1 MQRRRFSLFL
11 ALTCGS
17 SVVAIVAAC
26 SAPEPQNKNPIEYRD
41 DETGKKDA
49 GTTKRDAAPK
59 PEEDPPLPDG
69 GKPPGRVYAHTAKTL
84 YLFEPLGQTLTKI
97 GPFACLNPSDRM
109 LDLAL
114 DRDGVMYGTSDDGF
128 LKIDPVDAS
137 CSYVKEDRA
146 AQYPNSLAFVPIG
159 TVDNTKE
166 VLVGYRYDPNAT
178 NQATV
183 YAKIEL
189 DGTMVNIGTLN
200 DPAAPIKYRS
210 SGDIMSM
217 IRNGNKAY
225 LTVKPIATDA
235 GTGNDL
241 LAEVDPK
248 TGRIIKIVGD
258 VSHKNLYGLAQW
270 AGTAYGFD
278 ESGNIIEINMQTGVG
293 TTLTTLTEEGTPVAW
308 YGAGVT
314 TDAPTKP

>member
-1 MQRRRFSLFL
+1 MRRRFALFL
-11 ALTCGS
+11 ALS
-17 SVVAIVAAC
+17 SGVSVMAVVAAC
-26 SAPEPQNKNPIEYRD
+26 SAPEPPNRNPIEYRD
-41 DETGKKDA
+41 DDA
-49 GTTKRDAAPK
+49 PKRDSGTRPPRDEPK
-59 PEEDPPLPDG
+59 GEEDPPLPDG
-69 GKPPGRVYAHTAKTL
+69 GKPPGRVYSHTRDTL

-97 GPFACLNPSDRM
+97 GEFACLKAGDRM
-109 LDLAL
+109 LDIAL

-137 CSYVKEDRA
+137 CFYVKEDRA

-166 VLVGYRYDPNAT
+166 VLVGYRFDPAAT
-178 NQATV
+178 NQATI
-183 YAKIEL
+183 YAKIEP

-200 DPAAPIKYRS
+200 DPAAPTKFRS

-225 LTVKPIATDA
+225 LTVKPIGTDA
-235 GTGNDL
+235 GSGNDL

-278 ESGNIIEINMQTGVG
+278 ESGNIIEIDMQTGEG
-293 TTLTTLTEEGTPVAW
+293 TTLTTLTEEGVPVAW